1 MSAKER
7 KMLPP
12 WGLVLIDIA
21 ATCAAIGVY
30 MLFDYIMP
38 QKLEVK
44 TEVVATVESTADGF
58 ALPDDNTAEKDSSSA
73 DSKSEDSQAEVSDH
87 DLGVTDK
94 KSNRGTAEPQ
104 SRSGKRNYSN
114 TNTYNVTS
122 DEQSYEILS
131 GKEVQSELLGTERS
145 DKYQVSVYK
154 KSVGEGDEK
163 ITYFISD
170 VYVTD
175 ISVIQTAFANDT
187 FGKNIKESVYDM
199 AKDNDAVFAINGDY
213 YGNSEQSI
221 VIRNG
226 VKYRETS
233 SETDI
238 LVLFTDGV
246 MRTYL
251 PEEFD
256 IDEVLKQ
263 GAWQAWNFGPALLD
277 GEGNILESFNTTSY
291 LNSKNPRS
299 AAGYVEPGHYIF
311 ATVDGRDK
319 GYSSGATLSELA
331 AILAHEGCKYA
342 YNLDGG
348 KSAMMY
354 YDGQIINEP
363 DGGGRDIS
371 DIIYIKKED

>member
-1 MSAKER
+1 MPSKKK

-12 WGLVLIDIA
+12 WALVLIDIA
-21 ATCAAIGVY
+21 ATSAAIGVY

-44 TEVVATVESTADGF
+44 TEVVATADSTAGGF
-58 ALPDDNTAEKDSSSA
+58 ALPDDSTAAAQEETSDSEA
-73 DSKSEDSQAEVSDH
+73 EEPQAKIADH
-87 DLGVTDK
+87 DLGVSEKHSD
-94 KSNRGTAEPQ
+94 RGSAEP
-104 SRSGKRNYSN
+104 RSKNGKRNYSN
-114 TNTYNVTS
+114 TNTYNVEA
-122 DEQSYEILS
+122 DEESYEIIS
-131 GKEVQSELLGTERS
+131 GKEVSSELLGTDRS
-145 DKYQVSVYK
+145 DSYQVSVYK

-163 ITYFISD
+163 ITYYIAD

-175 ISVIQTAFANDT
+175 VSTIKTAFADDT
-187 FGKNIKESVYDM
+187 FGKNIKKSVYDM
-199 AKDNDAVFAINGDY
+199 AEDNNAVFAINGDY

-226 VKYRETS
+226 VKYRDTP
-233 SETDI
+233 SETDV

-256 IDEVLKQ
+256 IDAVLEQ

-277 GEGNILESFNTTSY
+277 GEGNILDTFNTTSY

-331 AILAHEGCKYA
+331 AIMANEGCKYA

-354 YDGQIINEP
+354 YNGEIINEP

>member
-1 MSAKER
+1 MSAKEK

-44 TEVVATVESTADGF
+44 TEVVATADSTADGF
-58 ALPDDNTAEKDSSSA
+58 ALPDDSTADTREQTLDSEA
-73 DSKSEDSQAEVSDH
+73 EDSQAGISDH
-87 DLGVTDK
+87 DLGVTK
-94 KSNRGTAEPQ
+94 KSSDRGTVEPK
-104 SRSGKRNYSN
+104 SRNGKRNYSN

-122 DEQSYEILS
+122 DEQSYEIIS
-131 GKEVQSELLGTERS
+131 GSEVQSELLGTERS
-145 DKYQVSVYK
+145 DTYQVSVYK
-154 KSVGEGDEK
+154 KSVGDGDEK
-163 ITYFISD
+163 ITYYIAD

-175 ISVIQTAFANDT
+175 ISILKTAFADDT
-187 FGKNIKESVYDM
+187 FGKNIKKSVYDM

-226 VKYRETS
+226 VKYRDTS
-233 SETDI
+233 SGTDV
-238 LVLFTDGV
+238 LVLFADGV

-256 IDEVLKQ
+256 IDKVLEQ

-277 GEGNILESFNTTSY
+277 GEGNILDTFNTTSY

-299 AAGYVEPGHYIF
+299 AAGYVEPGHYVF

-331 AILAHEGCKYA
+331 AIMANEGCKYA

-354 YDGQIINEP
+354 FGGDIINEP